1 MTERELI
8 VAVRSGDRQAFNLL
22 YERYWANLVS
32 YASLIAGEK
41 SAMDI
46 VHDVFL
52 KVWLNRAS
60 LQEKDSLRPYLM
72 RSIYNMSINVLRN
85 AANLDFLDSYTDNQI
100 SFRVAGELNPD
111 TSDMVKKLYDQDT
124 ELQINNAIEQLPDR
138 CREIFRRSY
147 LEGQSHKDIAS
158 DLGIALSTVDNQIY
172 KALKIL
178 RSLLSEELFL
188 LIFYILIR

>member
-1 MTERELI
+1 
-8 VAVRSGDRQAFNLL
+8 
-22 YERYWANLVS
+22 
-32 YASLIAGEK
+32 
-41 SAMDI
+41 
-46 VHDVFL
+46 
-52 KVWLNRAS
+52 
-60 LQEKDSLRPYLM
+60 M

-100 SFRVAGELNPD
+100 SFRVVGELNPD
-111 TSDMVKKLYDQDT
+111 TSDMVKKLYDKDT

>member
-22 YERYWANLVS
+22 YERYWTNLVS

-111 TSDMVKKLYDQDT
+111 TSDMVKKLYDKDT